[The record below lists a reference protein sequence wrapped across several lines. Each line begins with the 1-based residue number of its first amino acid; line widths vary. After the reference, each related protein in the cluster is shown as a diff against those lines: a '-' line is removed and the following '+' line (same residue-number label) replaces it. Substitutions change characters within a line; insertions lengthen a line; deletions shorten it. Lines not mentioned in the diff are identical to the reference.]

1 MDKEKYEKAIRKI
14 ADIYGLY
21 NQLSVPEWA
30 QENGEVQRLRCMAS
44 DIDVGIACLE
54 GLDDWEADELAR
66 QATIRKRAVE
76 KRIRDLTE
84 GQP

>member
-1 MDKEKYEKAIRKI
+1 MDACIIPPKKTAEYQHLCR
-14 ADIYGLY
+14 
-21 NQLSVPEWA
+21 
-30 QENGEVQRLRCMAS
+30 MAS
-44 DIDVGIACLE
+44 DIDAEIACLE
-54 GLDDWEADELAR
+54 GLDDWQADELAR

>member
-1 MDKEKYEKAIRKI
+1 MYDQLAESMDRAIFEGVMLEAVGRK
-14 ADIYGLY
+14 LKK
-21 NQLSVPEWA
+21 LK
-30 QENGEVQRLRCMAS
+30 RMAS
-44 DIDVGIACLE
+44 DIDAEIACLE
-54 GLDDWEADELAR
+54 GLDDWQADELAR